1 MKKLHGCI
9 QVKSNI
15 RKDDIFLK
23 SAEFNSGVKI
33 FTNGKK
39 KDSNLSTNKVWTEK
53 NATGSKL
60 AIDEKNTIYFIWSW
74 NLVKMISSCEG
85 TFDKVSWL

>member
-39 KDSNLSTNKVWTEK
+39 KIQIYQQIRCEPKK

-60 AIDEKNTIYFIWSW
+60 AIDEKSTIYFI
-74 NLVKMISSCEG
+74 
-85 TFDKVSWL
+85 

>member
-1 MKKLHGCI
+1 MKKLHCCI

-15 RKDDIFLK
+15 RKDDILLK

-39 KDSNLSTNKVWTEK
+39 KDSNLSTNKV
-53 NATGSKL
+53 
-60 AIDEKNTIYFIWSW
+60 
-74 NLVKMISSCEG
+74 
-85 TFDKVSWL
+85 